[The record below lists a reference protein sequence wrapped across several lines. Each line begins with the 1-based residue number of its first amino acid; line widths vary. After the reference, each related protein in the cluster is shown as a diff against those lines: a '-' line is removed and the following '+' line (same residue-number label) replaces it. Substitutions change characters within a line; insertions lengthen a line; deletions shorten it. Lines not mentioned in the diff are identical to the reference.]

1 MKYGKLIQIA
11 ATTSAVL
18 AVIIL
23 ASWTPLAAQGNTP
36 KHSHYRVVDL
46 GTLGGPNTDYEF
58 GSRIINRS
66 GVVVGGSDTFDE
78 ACGCFVGDAFR
89 WENGVISDLGVLPGG
104 VGAFAIAINSQG
116 SIAGIS
122 G

>member
-1 MKYGKLIQIA
+1 MKYRKLIQIA
-11 ATTSAVL
+11 ATISAML
-18 AVIIL
+18 MAL
-23 ASWTPLAAQGNTP
+23 FASATPLAAQGNTP

-78 ACGCFVGDAFR
+78 ACGCFAGRTAA
-89 WENGVISDLGVLPGG
+89 SS
-104 VGAFAIAINSQG
+104 AI
-116 SIAGIS
+116 
-122 G
+122 